1 MLAGGFRGLHQLKLL
16 TSICEAGGV
25 TITWTIT
32 DLCSTT
38 TTPATF
44 SVVPPTP
51 VTPADAQDLEVD
63 ACDYDNDVPGCGSG

>member
-1 MLAGGFRGLHQLKLL
+1 MVSEDFTNQAL
-16 TSICEAGGV
+16 TSICTAGGV

-44 SVVPPTP
+44 SVSPPTP
-51 VTPADAQDLEVD
+51 VTPADAQDL
-63 ACDYDNDVPGCGSG
+63 